1 MQKPCAKTK
10 YTELANSGKW
20 IALARVWLND
30 NVPCRREKYFVEL
43 GMLMPSTVR
52 GDKNKLLLPQSLLRR
67 AYYHIYG
74 SSIIPETIVCLPS
87 NQKRGKGTTGKI
99 LDALREGRTICKED
113 FPESK
118 SFERLLSRAV
128 KKQAIQ
134 VEQVTTGNYR
144 IKEASK

>member
-1 MQKPCAKTK
+1 MQKPRAKTK

-20 IALARVWLND
+20 IALARAWLND
-30 NVPCRREKYFVEL
+30 NAPCSREKYFVEL

-52 GDKNKLLLPQSLLRR
+52 GTKNKLLLPQSLLRR
-67 AYYHIYG
+67 AYYSIYG
-74 SSIIPETIVCLPS
+74 SLIIPETIVCLPS
-87 NQKRGKGTTGKI
+87 IEKKAKGTTVKI

-118 SFERLLSRAV
+118 CFQRLISRAV

-134 VEQVTTGNYR
+134 VEQVTKGKYR
-144 IKEASK
+144 LKEASK